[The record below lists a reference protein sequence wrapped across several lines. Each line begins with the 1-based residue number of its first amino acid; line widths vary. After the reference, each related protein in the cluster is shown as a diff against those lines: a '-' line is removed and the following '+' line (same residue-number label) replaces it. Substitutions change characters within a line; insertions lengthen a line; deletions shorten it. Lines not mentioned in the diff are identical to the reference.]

1 MELTREKAIE
11 EHRKMWNWFAE
22 QIEASKYVLRICDL
36 KDEYFFEKH
45 EIRPIGGCYLCQY
58 AYQEEFCCDDCI
70 VEKPEGGGC
79 LGGLYIEVASA
90 NCWEKQAELARK
102 IANLPEREV
111 SND

>member
-1 MELTREKAIE
+1 MELTRERAIE

-22 QIEASKYVLRICDL
+22 QIEASKRVLRIGDL
-36 KDEYFFEKH
+36 KDDYFLKKH
-45 EIRPIGGCYLCQY
+45 KTRPIEGCYLCQY
-58 AYQEEFCCDDCI
+58 AYQEWLYCSDCI
-70 VEKPEGGGC
+70 VEKPEGTGC
-79 LGGLYIEVASA
+79 LGGLYSEVALA